1 MRFNFYQALSYLRLP
16 LPTTCS
22 LVQPRPCRYLRTS
35 LTTPGHD
42 IDTIMVVLNVFW
54 LAMTDVGSMCL
65 GMFLALLFVIYFG
78 MVARPAANV
87 LDACAIAARVWRPV
101 VGDADAG

>member
-22 LVQPRPCRYLRTS
+22 LVQPRPCRYLRAS
-35 LTTPGHD
+35 LTTPGYD
-42 IDTIMVVLNVFW
+42 IDTIMVVFKVFR
-54 LAMTDVGSMCL
+54 LGMTDVGSMCF
-65 GMFLALLFVIYFG
+65 GVFLVLLFVIYFG
-78 MVARPAANV
+78 MVARPAAHV